1 MSGTAPAPPCPTA
14 AAGSSGSSRR
24 RPEGCTSHAS
34 LYEFPCSIDNENI
47 ENSKNLPKIDADR
60 RDVSVAEGAVDE
72 LAEEA
77 RFAYARVAQEEKLEE
92 VVILHVARNKEVAT
106 W

>member
-1 MSGTAPAPPCPTA
+1 MKT
-14 AAGSSGSSRR
+14 
-24 RPEGCTSHAS
+24 
-34 LYEFPCSIDNENI
+34 LK
-47 ENSKNLPKIDADR
+47 NSKNLPKIDADR

-77 RFAYARVAQEEKLEE
+77 RLADARIAQEEKLEE
-92 VVILHVARNKEVAT
+92 VVILHVARNEEVAT